1 MVQPNYSP
9 EEALQRIKLMM
20 EYDSSK
26 TLDENKKVISEQKTQ
41 IDEIAPVAVIPGAA
55 LLGSASA
62 SWGALGTAVAP
73 WAAPAIGGAALLYW
87 MYDSVNNGM
96 PTAAKVQ
103 SFFNSCSSQKVK
115 PTTSDSAIV
124 SAAESINTA
133 IEGLGTN
140 EDTIKN
146 TISSMKNV
154 GDLCA
159 LKTKYDSRFGD
170 LYEDLDGDIDGTD
183 WKTYVWAPM
192 QTIIEKSISEIDPK
206 GEGKKGG
213 GKSRGGK
220 SGGGYKPCS
229 GTYTYG
235 CKSEAIAKV
244 QACLGGLTVDGKFGS
259 NTRNKLKNKGFT
271 SFTDA
276 DIEKICQKTVT
287 TVADPL
293 SSVADDLSTNP
304 L

>member
-41 IDEIAPVAVIPGAA
+41 IDEASPLLAMIPGGLAGAGAAWSATAPWIAP
-55 LLGSASA
+55 
-62 SWGALGTAVAP
+62 AVA
-73 WAAPAIGGAALLYW
+73 GAGVLYW
-87 MYDSVNNGM
+87 MYDSINNGM

-103 SFFNSCSSQKVK
+103 SFFNSCSSQKLK
-115 PTTSDSAIV
+115 PTTPDSSII
-124 SAAESINTA
+124 SAAESINKS
-133 IEGLGTN
+133 IEGLGTD
-140 EDTIKN
+140 EDAIKN
-146 TISSMKNV
+146 AISSMKNV

-192 QTIIEKSISEIDPK
+192 QTIIEKSISEVDPK
-206 GEGKKGG
+206 GEGKKDG
-213 GKSRGGK
+213 GKRRGEK
-220 SGGGYKPCS
+220 SGGYKPCS
-229 GTYTYG
+229 GTYSFG

-244 QACLGGLTVDGKFGS
+244 QACLGGLTVDGKFGR
-259 NTRNKLKNKGFT
+259 NTKKALAAKSIT

-276 DIEKICQKTVT
+276 DIEKICQKTVA
-287 TVADPL
+287 TVTDPL